1 MSSASTVEEGQDRH
15 EIEGRETL
23 RGDSTSS
30 ARADEGLIYGRGGR
44 ECSKVELESGATALM
59 KMR

>member
-1 MSSASTVEEGQDRH
+1 MSSDSTVKEGQDRH
-15 EIEGRETL
+15 ETEGRETL
-23 RGDSTSS
+23 GGDSSS
-30 ARADEGLIYGRGGR
+30 STRDYEGLIYGRGGR